1 MHLVLKNACLMT
13 ETKRKSNLLPVTRVQ
28 QSAQSA
34 WRDCYF
40 CLFSVE
46 RACWVWKTEDTAST
60 SHEKKKPTLIVRRI
74 HIKIKIKRCY
84 QNIMLKLLSKT
95 LPHYLKAIS
104 HKANISCFL
113 YTTPQILRIPQ
124 NQRLLPLCSFV
135 SQMKRKAR

>member
-13 ETKRKSNLLPVTRVQ
+13 ETKRKSSLLPVTRVK
-28 QSAQSA
+28 QSAQVLGVIVTSA
-34 WRDCYF
+34 SSQWHVLARSGRRKI
-40 CLFSVE
+40 LHQLHMK
-46 RACWVWKTEDTAST
+46 KT
-60 SHEKKKPTLIVRRI
+60 TLIVRRI

-84 QNIMLKLLSKT
+84 KNIMLKLLSKT